1 MKFIVSS
8 KSLLRSLQLIS
19 GVISPNNALP
29 ILENFLFEIN
39 NGKLTLKSTDL
50 DCTMETHI
58 EIESKE
64 NYSISVGKND
74 FGFKAFPEQP
84 LTFLIDSEKI

>member
-50 DCTMETHI
+50 DCTR
-58 EIESKE
+58 K
-64 NYSISVGKND
+64 
-74 FGFKAFPEQP
+74 
-84 LTFLIDSEKI
+84 LTLKLNQKRIIQ